1 MLTRRDLVRASC
13 ATLLAAPAIQAGRRR
28 RDDELRLAVA
38 GLNGRGALHIEALR
52 NIEGVRVVA
61 LVDVDEEV
69 LAREVAKFRERDERV
84 GAYGDLRKV
93 LERNDVDAITI
104 ATPNH
109 WHALQAIW
117 ACQSGKDV
125 YLEAPI
131 THQLDEGTRV
141 VEAARRYGRIVQS
154 GLQGRSST
162 GVAEAL
168 AWTRAGNL
176 GTIRI
181 ARGLCYAERP
191 SIGNVQEAQK
201 IPDQVDYDMWCGPAP
216 LQALER
222 ARLHHD
228 WRWTYA
234 TGNGELGNE
243 AVHQLDL
250 CRRALGENR
259 LPTSVQSI
267 GARLGY
273 EDDGETPNTQLV
285 LFGYEVPFLL
295 EIRGLPEQPVREA
308 STAAGLDVYQGVSV
322 GSILHCEGGTL
333 AIEGIDTAVA
343 RDASGAEIRRWTG
356 TQDHFENFIAAVRS
370 RKSESLRAD
379 VVEGHLTSSLCHLA
393 LISQRLGVPAGHAE
407 VLAAVAN
414 SDATTETFQRLCLYL
429 DAHAIDPEKTP
440 LQLGPCLTFDPGSER
455 FLGDE
460 RANRLLMR
468 EYREPYVMPEQ
479 I

>member
-13 ATLLAAPAIQAGRRR
+13 ATLLAAPAIHAGPRRR
-28 RDDELRLAVA
+28 EDELRLAVA
-38 GLNGRGALHIEALR
+38 GLNGRGAFHVDALR
-52 NIEGVRVVA
+52 GIEGVRVVA

-84 GAYGDLRKV
+84 AAYADLRDV
-93 LERNDVDAITI
+93 LERNDVDAISV

-109 WHALQAIW
+109 WHALHAIW

-131 THQLDEGTRV
+131 THRLPEGTIV

-162 GVAEAL
+162 GIAEAL
-168 AWTRAGNL
+168 AWVRAGNL
-176 GTIRI
+176 GAIRI

-191 SIGNVQEAQK
+191 SIGNVDDPQK
-201 IPDQVDYDMWCGPAP
+201 IPDHVDYDLWCGPAP
-216 LQALER
+216 LQALQR

-228 WRWTYA
+228 WRWVYA

-243 AVHQLDL
+243 SLHQLDL

-259 LPTSVQSI
+259 LPASVQSI

-273 EDDGETPNTQLV
+273 DDDGETPNTQLV
-285 LFGYEVPFLL
+285 LFGYEIPLLL
-295 EIRGLPEQPVREA
+295 EIRGLPDPVREA
-308 STAAGLDVYQGVSV
+308 STGSSDDVYQGVSV
-322 GSILHCEGGTL
+322 GTILHCEGGTL
-333 AIEGIDTAVA
+333 AFDGLETAVA
-343 RDASGAEIRRWTG
+343 RDGAGAEIRRWSG
-356 TQDHFENFIAAVRS
+356 TRDHFENFIAAVRS
-370 RKSESLRAD
+370 RRSESLSAD

-393 LISQRLGVPAGHAE
+393 LASQRLGVPAGHKE
-407 VLAAVAN
+407 ILEAVKN
-414 SDATTETFQRLCLYL
+414 SEATTETFQRLCLHL

-440 LQLGPCLTFDPGSER
+440 LELGPCLIFDPGCER

-460 RANRLLMR
+460 RANRLLVG
-468 EYREPYVMPEQ
+468 EYREPYLLPEQ
-479 I
+479 V